1 MNQQKERILDLVLE
15 WRRALA
21 AGRWDDAAEALSC
34 LAVAADQYIIWDDP
48 HNEGHWIVD
57 V

>member
-15 WRRALA
+15 WRHALA